1 MVSVGLCVLYT
12 KINREGIAHLNDVV
26 DVEKLNC
33 QIDELNMANANLN
46 SALYFIEE
54 HVVMYIEFNLKHIRY
69 AYTYTFHVR
78 GRYKSQSRVHHATYT
93 CT

>member
-1 MVSVGLCVLYT
+1 MVSVGLCVLNT

-26 DVEKLNC
+26 DVKKLNC

-46 SALYFIEE
+46 NALSFIQEY
-54 HVVMYIEFNLKHIRY
+54 VVHYIGFNVQHIKY
-69 AYTYTFHVR
+69 ACTCTFHAR
-78 GRYKSQSRVHHATYT
+78 GRYKGHSRRDHATYT

>member
-12 KINREGIAHLNDVV
+12 KINRVGIAHLNDVV

-33 QIDELNMANANLN
+33 RIDELNMANANLN
-46 SALYFIEE
+46 SALYFIWEY
-54 HVVMYIEFNLKHIRY
+54 VVMYIEFNLQHIRY

-78 GRYKSQSRVHHATYT
+78 KK
-93 CT
+93 